1 MLFLRLLWLLLC
13 VVAVMLVP
21 RLLLCFHLVWIEFDV
36 RCGVRA
42 RTRQTEKECMWI
54 YHVHIFDIEYVNW
67 LNTFMI
73 WIYIC
78 NKICSLWTDC
88 IESNLRFIPF
98 IMVFL
103 IHSMYLCVCV
113 LLYFSCRWNGT
124 FQSQKVPKKKLHQD
138 WNLLRSNQNIRW
150 RITYT
155 FLLFCFYEFTWRS

>member
-1 MLFLRLLWLLLC
+1 MARIKRSRKTHNSWYNIALLSFVRCVCVCMLFLRLLWLLLC

-42 RTRQTEKECMWI
+42 RTRHTEKECMWI

-98 IMVFL
+98 IMFFSSFHVFV
-103 IHSMYLCVCV
+103 CVCFAT
-113 LLYFSCRWNGT
+113 LL
-124 FQSQKVPKKKLHQD
+124 L
-138 WNLLRSNQNIRW
+138 
-150 RITYT
+150 
-155 FLLFCFYEFTWRS
+155 